1 MLSLF
6 MIKFFRM
13 FHDTFL
19 KCLKLPDNSRL
30 EGILN
35 VCLLLPPL
43 HISTLSSLLR
53 FLSEVVGKSPIN
65 KMGSRFVFYTTIL
78 RNLFTIIIQLFLY
91 TMLFAFSR
99 NTALVFT
106 PCLFPINENITDI
119 RKVSDT
125 NTEKVEIVEMLIN
138 NSDMVGMISGETFEK
153 LNKTVTSAL
162 RMTTDIALL
171 NPKAARK
178 LNRQTSK
185 SLPDL
190 TLEEIYGT
198 NADWDDED
206 VEEVQDENV
215 QFES

>member
-1 MLSLF
+1 MQ
-6 MIKFFRM
+6 
-13 FHDTFL
+13 
-19 KCLKLPDNSRL
+19 
-30 EGILN
+30 
-35 VCLLLPPL
+35 
-43 HISTLSSLLR
+43 
-53 FLSEVVGKSPIN
+53 KSIDSVDAA
-65 KMGSRFVFYTTIL
+65 KS
-78 RNLFTIIIQLFLY
+78 
-91 TMLFAFSR
+91 
-99 NTALVFT
+99 
-106 PCLFPINENITDI
+106 
-119 RKVSDT
+119 K
-125 NTEKVEIVEMLIN
+125 KVEIVEMLIN

-206 VEEVQDENV
+206 VQEVQDENV